1 MVLGLCMCNFL
12 VEDSREDSKHQHQGA
27 LYLTPQR
34 IIFFSFTAAGSVL
47 HNIKK
52 LLEQK
57 DKPNSALSP
66 ATLTVLSCLIL
77 LYFIASFGKNGIKRK
92 PGGMGKNLSLVNYFL
107 S

>member
-47 HNIKK
+47 HSIKK
-52 LLEQK
+52 LLQQK
-57 DKPNSALSP
+57 DKPNSALCL
-66 ATLTVLSCLIL
+66 ATLAELSWLIL
-77 LYFIASFGKNGIKRK
+77 LYFIGSFGK
-92 PGGMGKNLSLVNYFL
+92 MELTL
-107 S
+107 